1 MDPLRVFRPRA
12 GSVWSVRENASAAS
26 RFLEDHKGLAA
37 AGALTMLLGA
47 EAWRRRHNKMYTEP
61 EEEDGSPAP
70 RGPRGPRPLQY
81 NNELTVILKE
91 CRDVPI
97 SSEAADTV
105 IVDPA
110 GMHFIE
116 NNTTQD
122 AKGASKAIYDFLDIK
137 TFPKDVTDNITKEGD
152 AMRATYTKTGES
164 EERGVV
170 HVVGPDF
177 TNNKEDTL
185 WHDAVARLGTAYANA
200 INEAEYVHYVKYVTG
215 PQMGNV
221 HYITAVRLPVI
232 SGGIFA
238 GKFGYNAPN
247 GGCVPELTA
256 RAISYAMKS
265 DIVGWTALRH
275 KYWLCMWKGD
285 DIDRF
290 RRALKLASSVD
301 MYKDLDPGHPHNHPK
316 AAVRLVVH
324 QIEYPRGAVGYARF
338 LYQKRK
344 PGTNTKIGLMI
355 AGNNGRPGGSVG
367 EGLKSI
373 PTVDND
379 IVNDG
384 VRMKLETQEESV
396 VSAWL
401 DAVAGTEHEERS
413 RVFRSTICGMWG
425 QVEPGSP
432 DTIQGVN
439 YMSAEAKAYNRAWVV
454 RDAHLEYEGECTATL
469 VFVAG
474 PNANGKAGKTA
485 GGSTKMTFSRKAEE
499 SYEFFE
505 ECVAQSVLA
514 GLIAMREE
522 KVTHALVACV
532 SCGLYAGKHAEGIK
546 GRFRGLVEDLVY
558 NMEHKFTEVTIVGV
572 RNDSG
577 MEEMVPCRSR
587 ANTKQ
592 PRGRGSLR
600 GADSSH
606 SFFVSK
612 HELFGGALA

>member
-37 AGALTMLLGA
+37 AGALTLLVGA
-47 EAWRRRHNKMYTEP
+47 EVWRRSQKNQMYTEP
-61 EEEDGSPAP
+61 EEEDGPPAP
-70 RGPRGPRPLQY
+70 RARRSPRALKY
-81 NNELTVILKE
+81 TNELTVILQK
-91 CRDVPI
+91 DVPI
-97 SSEAADTV
+97 DSLTSGTV

-122 AKGASKAIYDFLDIK
+122 AKGASKAIYDFLGIK
-137 TFPKDVTDNITKEGD
+137 SFPTKVTTNITKEGD
-152 AMRATYTKTGES
+152 ARRATYTVPGES
-164 EERGVV
+164 EERAVV

-177 TNNKEDTL
+177 TKDKDDTL

-200 INEAEYVHYVKYVTG
+200 INEAEYVHYVQYVTG
-215 PQMGNV
+215 PLKGQS
-221 HYITAVRLPVI
+221 HFITAVRLPVI

-238 GKFGYNAPN
+238 GKFGYDAPN

-265 DIVGWTALRH
+265 GIVTTTSLKR

-290 RRALKLASSVD
+290 RRALKLASSVKTYKD
-301 MYKDLDPGHPHNHPK
+301 KDLDPGYPHNFPT

-324 QIEYPRGAVGYARF
+324 QIEYPRGAVGYARY
-338 LYQKRK
+338 LHKKLQSEA
-344 PGTNTKIGLMI
+344 TDTKIGLMI

-367 EGLKSI
+367 KGLESI
-373 PTVDND
+373 PIVDND

-384 VRMKLETQEESV
+384 VSGILQTQEESV

-425 QVEPGSP
+425 QVKPGS
-432 DTIQGVN
+432 DMTIQEVN

-454 RDAHLEYEGECTATL
+454 RDAHLECGGECTATL

-474 PNANGKAGKTA
+474 PNANEDAGRTA
-485 GGSTKMTFSRKAEE
+485 GGSTKMTFSRKANE
-499 SYEFFE
+499 SYDFFE
-505 ECVAQSVLA
+505 ECVKQSVLA

-522 KVTHALVACV
+522 NVTHALVACV
-532 SCGLYAGKHAEGIK
+532 SCQLYAGKHEEKIK
-546 GRFRGLVEDLVY
+546 REFRGLVEDLVY
-558 NMEHKFTEVTIVGV
+558 NMEHNFTEVTIVGIPD
-572 RNDSG
+572 DSG
-577 MEEMVPCRSR
+577 MEKRYQPRQPWATKRKSR
-587 ANTKQ
+587 A
-592 PRGRGSLR
+592 S
-600 GADSSH
+600 A
-606 SFFVSK
+606 V
-612 HELFGGALA
+612 